1 VVGHET
7 NRLALWE
14 ARTMGVPERVV
25 HGQSETLGTGF
36 TIDANFPGTAV
47 HPIRRAHVIFF

>member
-1 VVGHET
+1 
-7 NRLALWE
+7 
-14 ARTMGVPERVV
+14 MGVPERVV